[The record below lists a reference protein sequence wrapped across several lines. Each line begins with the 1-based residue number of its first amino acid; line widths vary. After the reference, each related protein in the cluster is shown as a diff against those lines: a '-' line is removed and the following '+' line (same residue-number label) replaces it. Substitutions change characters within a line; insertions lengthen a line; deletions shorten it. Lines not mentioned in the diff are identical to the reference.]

1 MYVHTYIHTNMC
13 TYVRNYIR
21 TYIHTYVRTY
31 IHTYVYTYVHRY
43 NTCVHT
49 YITYVHYIHTYIRTY
64 IHWFK
69 AHVGTYGN
77 ELANQ
82 LVKAA
87 AQNRDTSISYN
98 KISQGTLISEIEEE
112 KNQMAKTVE

>member
-1 MYVHTYIHTNMC
+1 MC

-21 TYIHTYVRTY
+21 TYIHTYVHTYIRTY
-31 IHTYVYTYVHRY
+31 IHTYIGIIHAYILTL
-43 NTCVHT
+43 HT
-49 YITYVHYIHTYIRTY
+49 YITYIHTYIRTY

-112 KNQMAKTVE
+112 KNKMAKTVE